1 MIVGILVVELY
12 LPQSGS
18 LKGKR
23 QVVKSLK
30 DRVKNRFNVSIAEVG
45 ELDLWQKAVLGIAS
59 VANEQGFVNEVLDHV
74 MDFIRSNPQVEVV
87 HFQLQMV

>member
-1 MIVGILVVELY
+1 VELY

>member
-1 MIVGILVVELY
+1 MELY